1 MSSELADR
9 RIALDAAADPLGANG
24 VHSSR
29 NYRLGIASGA
39 IAGVSQ
45 SLLHPELIIA
55 GLIYELTRN
64 PVVFALVPVLNKIG
78 SLAPPLLISSVVEHR
93 PLRRPYFIGATAGS
107 TAALGMLI
115 GVMVLLSRGV
125 TAAGLTLFFVVFFVL
140 CIFNGTRFVLF
151 QDMTGRLI
159 RPHRLGSFMGLRTF
173 VGGGI
178 AVVAGLVVTQPI
190 LQSVPLPFN
199 YVVLTAMGAACMLT
213 STWLWMR
220 CREEPGPV
228 ASRRTTP
235 VETLRR
241 GMRWLREDGNYRC
254 YLVMRTAFR
263 FTFTGMALLIPYGT
277 ERLADGRA
285 ESTLAILGGMFVAA
299 GTLSLLLSALVWG
312 RIADQFGSRVT
323 LMGAGLCQFIA
334 PVLALAAPALP
345 KAFAFRLPGGWTLDL
360 PLTVFILSLAA
371 FRAGL
376 HGDMIGGQR
385 FLLLNAPTH
394 RRTAYI
400 SFLNT
405 ITCPLA
411 LLPVVAAGAAVRGI
425 FSLEGFYVLTA
436 AAGAVSTAAAFR
448 MNWRG

>member
-1 MSSELADR
+1 MSSDLLTG
-9 RIALDAAADPLGANG
+9 RIDLDDPLGANG
-24 VHSSR
+24 AHSSR

-39 IAGVSQ
+39 VGGVAQ
-45 SLLHPELIIA
+45 SLLQPELIIA
-55 GLIYELTRN
+55 GMVYELTRN

-93 PLRRPYFIGATAGS
+93 PLRRPYFIGATVGS
-107 TAALGMLI
+107 TASLLALI
-115 GVMVLLSRGV
+115 GVMVLLSDRV
-125 TAAGLTLFFVVFFVL
+125 TGGGLTLFFVVFFVL
-140 CIFNGTRFVLF
+140 CIFNGTRFLLF

-159 RPHRLGSFMGLRTF
+159 RPHRIGGFMGLRTF
-173 VGGGI
+173 LGGGVAVVGG
-178 AVVAGLVVTQPI
+178 LVITQPI
-190 LQSVPLPFN
+190 LQEVPLPFN
-199 YVVLTAMGAACMLT
+199 YIVLTALGAACMLT

-235 VETLRR
+235 AETLRR
-241 GMRWLREDGNYRC
+241 GMRWLKEDGNYRC
-254 YLVMRTAFR
+254 YLGMRMAFR

-285 ESTLAILGGMFVAA
+285 DSTLAILGGLFVAA
-299 GTLSLLLSALVWG
+299 STLSLLVSALVWG
-312 RIADQFGSRVT
+312 RIADRFGSRVT
-323 LMGAGLCQFIA
+323 LIGAGLCQFTA
-334 PVLALAAPALP
+334 PVLALLAPVLP
-345 KAFAFRLPGGWTLDL
+345 RAFAFRLPGGWMLDL

-400 SFLNT
+400 AFLNT

-411 LLPVVAAGAAVRGI
+411 LLPLAAAAVSGI
-425 FSLEGFYVLTA
+425 FPMEGFYVLVA
-436 AAGAVSTAAAFR
+436 LAGAGSTLAAIR
-448 MNWRG
+448 MNWRH